1 MPSQDTHQAVSTAAL
16 ARIAVQNHCTFWNAR
31 DQASW
36 SALFADDVT
45 FEDPVGAPPKRGR
58 DAVRQTWE
66 RSLTPGREWR
76 LVPARVVACGDEAA
90 VIMRNEGNLHGRSVV
105 VESLEVWRVG
115 DDGLVRS
122 VRAFFEPD
130 PSVQSDY
137 FQADRPADA

>member
-1 MPSQDTHQAVSTAAL
+1 MNRAPASAHAPV
-16 ARIAVQNHCTFWNAR
+16 RIAVRNHCDFWNAR

-36 SALFADDVT
+36 SAIFAEDVV

-58 DAVRQTWE
+58 EAIRNTWE

-76 LVPARVVACGDEAA
+76 LVPARIVVCGNEAA
-90 VIMRNEGNLHGRSVV
+90 VIMRNEGNLHGRSIV

-130 PSVQSDY
+130 PQVQSGY
-137 FQADRPADA
+137 FQTDRPDES